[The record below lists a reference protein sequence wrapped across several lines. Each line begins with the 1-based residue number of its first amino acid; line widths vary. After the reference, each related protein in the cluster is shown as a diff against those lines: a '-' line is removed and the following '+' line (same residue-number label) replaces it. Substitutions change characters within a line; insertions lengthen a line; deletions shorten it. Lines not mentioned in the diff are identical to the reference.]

1 MFQEAEKFFTSM
13 GLLSTPPEFWKNSM
27 MERPTDGREVECHAS
42 AWDFY
47 NGKDFRC
54 SPCGWY
60 HPLPLLLLLST
71 CLPVSA
77 GWQPGGGGRG
87 AGHLGEMSVKAT
99 RLAAARMCHLEY
111 QEHKALLVSSP
122 TTQSLYRA

>member
-13 GLLSTPPEFWKNSM
+13 GLLSTPPEFWENSM

-54 SPCGWY
+54 SPCAVSPPSSAPSAL
-60 HPLPLLLLLST
+60 HLSA
-71 CLPVSA
+71 CLSGVVA
-77 GWQPGGGGRG
+77 GGRG
-87 AGHLGEMSVKAT
+87 
-99 RLAAARMCHLEY
+99 R
-111 QEHKALLVSSP
+111 
-122 TTQSLYRA
+122 